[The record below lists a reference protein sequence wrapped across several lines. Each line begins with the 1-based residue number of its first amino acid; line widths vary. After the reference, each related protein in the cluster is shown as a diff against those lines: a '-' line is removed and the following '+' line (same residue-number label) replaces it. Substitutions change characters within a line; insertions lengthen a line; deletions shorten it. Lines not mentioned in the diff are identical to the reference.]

1 MVYGSTLILRAVA
14 AVVIAVS
21 KRAPS
26 QLQLL
31 LLINYYL
38 MLMYMYC
45 TVQYR
50 TRHAGVYKEF
60 PKEGAVLNKRQPG
73 TRGGAKECF
82 SSKVLHTWLIFGNTR
97 RGKNGR

>member
-82 SSKVLHTWLIFGNTR
+82 SSKVLIFGNTR